1 MKTIVFFL
9 ILISCNI
16 GLASVYP
23 CRSSLSIREME
34 RYSIKDYITREG
46 QLQAIERKEIEIIND
61 EAIVFSDLSF
71 NTKKLDNFFSKNSQ
85 AEKIRSI
92 SQTLV
97 DEYVEVRHW
106 TEDFAKLILKEVKD
120 DLPYTRY
127 FLTETLPKDDSPKI
141 QKAMLKLIFANQS
154 EANLLPV
161 ERHLGLNLKYN
172 NGLKIEPSNFIN
184 LDKKPDSIPQ
194 VLKLWFA
201 YTRSVISKNK
211 VKADEAL
218 YYTYGNI
225 ASVKMYSQYGFVRSK
240 ETYKDSEGTEWYL
253 LTATPNQVMNSR
265 FLRKKL
271 EQNDK
276 EYLADIVY
284 LSEKT
289 YYPRLGKTTN
299 QVFNFGK
306 SIKNLRES
314 HIVSEHIANNYELS
328 VFTTGGNTLVHFKIP
343 DNFRLVK
350 TFNFDGYRYQ
360 YKDNQLMIS
369 RNENK
374 IHEYLIIDLKE
385 NKDFSPRSI
394 RHHLKIGQIVVYS
407 YEAFF

>member
-1 MKTIVFFL
+1 
-9 ILISCNI
+9 
-16 GLASVYP
+16 
-23 CRSSLSIREME
+23 
-34 RYSIKDYITREG
+34 
-46 QLQAIERKEIEIIND
+46 
-61 EAIVFSDLSF
+61 
-71 NTKKLDNFFSKNSQ
+71 
-85 AEKIRSI
+85 
-92 SQTLV
+92 LV

-299 QVFNFGK
+299 QVINFGK